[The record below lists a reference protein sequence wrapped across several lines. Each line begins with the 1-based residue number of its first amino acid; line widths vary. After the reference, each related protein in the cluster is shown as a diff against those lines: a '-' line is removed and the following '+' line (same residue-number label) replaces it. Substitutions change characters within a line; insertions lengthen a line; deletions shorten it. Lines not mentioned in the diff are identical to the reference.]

1 MEVGVPVV
9 LPNRV
14 TCKSLLGIV
23 AALCLAGCALQPSSS
38 FSARIPQTHPPAS
51 LADDVTRC
59 RDVLGKHHAPEH
71 GSLDSTAIRLV
82 NWNVQKGSTPQWW
95 ADLEPM
101 LQANHLAL
109 LQEAAFSERLA
120 DAGGDRMFFSFAPG
134 FATRRATTGV
144 VTFSRI
150 APLAHCNLSVREP
163 WLGTPKATGIT
174 EFGLSGS
181 DTTLVVVNIHAVNFA
196 FGLAAFQAQ
205 LTSVSDAV
213 QGHRGPMII
222 SGDFNTWRRGR
233 TLALTRWA
241 ESLGLSAVEYRRD
254 HRVRIFGQHLDQI
267 YVRAL
272 TVVASSTEAET
283 SSDHNP
289 MYVTL
294 QL

>member
-1 MEVGVPVV
+1 M
-9 LPNRV
+9 
-14 TCKSLLGIV
+14 SLWGLAGLSV
-23 AALCLAGCALQPSSS
+23 ALLVSGCALRPSSS
-38 FSARIPQTHPPAS
+38 FSAHVPQSNHPAR
-51 LADDVTRC
+51 LADDVAGC
-59 RDVLGKHHAPEH
+59 RDVLGQRHAQLDT
-71 GSLDSTAIRLV
+71 LDSTAIRLV
-82 NWNVQKGSTPQWW
+82 NWNVRKGSTPQWW
-95 ADLEPM
+95 DDLEPT

-109 LQEAAFSERLA
+109 FQEAAFS
-120 DAGGDRMFFSFAPG
+120 DRMLAEGIDRPFFSFAPG

-181 DTTLVVVNIHAVNFA
+181 ELTLVVVNIHAINFA
-196 FGLAAFQAQ
+196 FGLADFEAQ
-205 LTSVSDAV
+205 LANVSDAV
-213 QGHRGPMII
+213 RGHRGPLII

-233 TLALTRWA
+233 TQALTRWT
-241 ESLGLSAVEYRRD
+241 ESLGLKAVQYRND

-267 YVRAL
+267 YVRRL
-272 TVVASSTEAET
+272 TVVESSTEAET